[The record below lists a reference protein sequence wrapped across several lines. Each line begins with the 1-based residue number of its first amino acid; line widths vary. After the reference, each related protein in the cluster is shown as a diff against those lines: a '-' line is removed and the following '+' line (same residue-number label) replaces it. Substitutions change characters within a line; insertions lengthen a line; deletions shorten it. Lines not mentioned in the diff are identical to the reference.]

1 MSLALGPCAQPGNN
15 ILPDWGMKWAAL
27 TLEFIEHERA
37 TLPGALLN
45 LPPPFNTYTPESA
58 ENQASVSG
66 TPPKLLCTAL

>member
-1 MSLALGPCAQPGNN
+1 LQPGNN

-37 TLPGALLN
+37 ALPQALLD

-58 ENQASVSG
+58 ENQASVSDDNPG
-66 TPPKLLCTAL
+66 LH